1 MALHPLAFG
10 LLFYALMLLSMVEM
24 FRMTGNSDITSQK
37 ATVYVIATVL
47 YGMSILVANHLL
59 PAWSLI
65 SILLFLPVF
74 FIVELFRKKPD
85 TIGNVNYS
93 MFFIIYLTVPFSVL
107 NFFFDPGLHGTQSR
121 YFIPLGYF
129 LLVWA
134 NDIFAYLTG
143 LVIGRHKL
151 YERISPKKTWE
162 GSLGGLIFSMLM
174 AWGLSFYIQ
183 DLNFGEWLGMAVIVV
198 IFGTFGDLSESMIKR
213 KYSVKDSGNLLPG
226 HGGILDRLDAMIFS
240 APAAFCYLFILFK

>member
-85 TIGNVNYS
+85 TIGNVNI
-93 MFFIIYLTVPFSVL
+93 FLKCPAFKQWLWRVL
-107 NFFFDPGLHGTQSR
+107 KEPSERKRLGNFTDSR
-121 YFIPLGYF
+121 F
-129 LLVWA
+129 LA
-134 NDIFAYLTG
+134 
-143 LVIGRHKL
+143 
-151 YERISPKKTWE
+151 
-162 GSLGGLIFSMLM
+162 
-174 AWGLSFYIQ
+174 
-183 DLNFGEWLGMAVIVV
+183 
-198 IFGTFGDLSESMIKR
+198 
-213 KYSVKDSGNLLPG
+213 
-226 HGGILDRLDAMIFS
+226 
-240 APAAFCYLFILFK
+240 

>member
-151 YERISPKKTWE
+151 YERISPKKTR
-162 GSLGGLIFSMLM
+162 S
-174 AWGLSFYIQ
+174 Q
-183 DLNFGEWLGMAVIVV
+183 
-198 IFGTFGDLSESMIKR
+198 
-213 KYSVKDSGNLLPG
+213 
-226 HGGILDRLDAMIFS
+226 
-240 APAAFCYLFILFK
+240 